1 MSRIREFF
9 ASMLICSLL
18 FFPIH
23 PLAAVATPSDAT
35 PYEDGFEKEV
45 NRILRDLDWDDLD
58 DMDKMALFDL
68 YLQSLSGPG
77 LSTASNASLA
87 NIESMLSDIRLHLI
101 PKAEETEV
109 FLEDG
114 FPVGDDVS
122 PLALPPD
129 FSLDRN
135 VVIYEGTWQG
145 QECRLVLPASTAVTL
160 FVGGDGSL
168 YNVGTS
174 NIVGKVFYGGFE
186 PLVYNNQYVFTLT
199 PSLNNNASTLYS
211 HGYPS
216 YCTRYYYSSG
226 SLRSSVTYGLFKVS
240 RVVHTPSDLPE
251 SMNGVYLLVLI
262 LIGGVI
268 ILCCWKKSSK

>member
-1 MSRIREFF
+1 MARIRSFF
-9 ASMLICSLL
+9 ASFFIISFLICP
-18 FFPIH
+18 FR
-23 PLAAVATPSDAT
+23 PLAAVATPSDASSR
-35 PYEDGFEKEV
+35 DDALD
-45 NRILRDLDWDDLD
+45 RILEELNWDDLD
-58 DMDKMALFDL
+58 DVDKMALFSL
-68 YLQSLSGPG
+68 YLDSLSGPG
-77 LSTASNASLA
+77 LSTSSNASLA
-87 NIESMLSDIRLHLI
+87 NIESMLSDIRMQVV
-101 PKAEETEV
+101 PRYDV
-109 FLEDG
+109 PLEDDLSLD
-114 FPVGDDVS
+114 DDVF
-122 PLALPPD
+122 PLALTPD

-135 VVIYEGTWQG
+135 VIIYEGTWQG

-160 FVGGDGSL
+160 FVSEDGSL

-174 NIVGKVFYGGFE
+174 NIVGKIFYGNFD
-186 PLVYNNQYVFTLT
+186 PLIYNNQYVFTLT
-199 PSLNNNASTLYS
+199 PSLNNNASVLYN

-226 SLRSSVTYGLFKVS
+226 SLRSSVTYGLFNVS

>member
-1 MSRIREFF
+1 MARTRSFF
-9 ASMLICSLL
+9 ASLLIGSLLICPLR
-18 FFPIH
+18 
-23 PLAAVATPSDAT
+23 PLAAVATPSDVS
-35 PYEDGFEKEV
+35 PYEDGFGKEV
-45 NRILRDLDWDDLD
+45 NRILREMDWDDLD
-58 DMDKMALFDL
+58 DMEKMELFDL

-87 NIESMLSDIRLHLI
+87 NIESMLSDIRMQLI
-101 PKAEETEV
+101 PREEEEEA
-109 FLEDG
+109 FLSDDV
-114 FPVGDDVS
+114 PLDDDVS
-122 PLALPPD
+122 LLALTPD

-135 VVIYEGTWQG
+135 VIIYEGTWQG

-174 NIVGKVFYGGFE
+174 NIVGKVFYGDFE

-240 RVVHTPSDLPE
+240 RVVYTPSDLPE

-268 ILCCWKKSSK
+268 VLCFWKKSSR

>member
-268 ILCCWKKSSK
+268 VLCCWKKSSR